1 MLMRIG
7 TVALMAAGLL
17 VLPGRAGAQAPAA
30 PAAQPAQPAQRES
43 GTVRL
48 GTLRCDAAGDR
59 SFIFGSTRN
68 LICDFTNVNGRSER
82 YRGEISRWGVDL
94 GFLRSG
100 VLIWGVLA
108 PTTDQRPGV
117 LAGTFEGVSA
127 GVTAGAGVGANVLVG
142 GSQRSITLQPL
153 SLEGNTG
160 LNLALGV
167 ARLRLTKAKG

>member
-1 MLMRIG
+1 MRHYQCGAI
-7 TVALMAAGLL
+7 ALMTLGLL
-17 VLPGRAGAQAPAA
+17 AHPLPAGAQAQA
-30 PAAQPAQPAQRES
+30 PAAQPAARET

-48 GTLRCDAAGDR
+48 GSLRCDAAGDR
-59 SFIFGSTRN
+59 SFIFGSTRR
-68 LICDFTNVNGRSER
+68 LICDFTNVNGQNER
-82 YRGEISRWGVDL
+82 YKGEISRWGVDL

-127 GVTAGAGVGANVLVG
+127 GVTAGAGVGANILVG
-142 GSQRSITLQPL
+142 GSRRSITLQPI
-153 SLEGNTG
+153 SIEGNTG

-167 ARLRLTKAKG
+167 ARLRLTRA